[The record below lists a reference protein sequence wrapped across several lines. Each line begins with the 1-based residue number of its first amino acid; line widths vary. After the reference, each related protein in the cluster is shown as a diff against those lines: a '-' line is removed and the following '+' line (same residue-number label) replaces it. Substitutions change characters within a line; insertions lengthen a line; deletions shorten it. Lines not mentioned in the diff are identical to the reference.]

1 MAAAP
6 ARTPLQCAS
15 CFSRIA
21 LVNDSHARRIR
32 VIGAGLDLG
41 QGRRGVDMGPSAM
54 RYAGLKGRL
63 EALGFGVRDD
73 GNIDAPD
80 MASIDQG
87 DPRAK
92 YLAEILSYN
101 GQLADAIEG
110 TVRDGEF
117 PLVLGGDHSLA
128 IGVLGGLARAA
139 GAPGAMLWIDAH
151 GDLNTPDTSPSGNI
165 HGMPVA
171 AAIGLGRDWFD
182 NGQWPVPSVEEARV
196 AMIGVR
202 SLDTEEREVL
212 RHSQIRVVTMAEID
226 RLGMEGAVDVAL
238 DRLRAAP
245 WVHVSLDMDVM
256 DPLHAPGVGTPVP
269 GGISYREAHLMM
281 EMVAESGMMGSLQV
295 VEVNPILDVQN
306 RSAQLAVEL
315 VCSALGKRIL

>member
-1 MAAAP
+1 
-6 ARTPLQCAS
+6 
-15 CFSRIA
+15 
-21 LVNDSHARRIR
+21 VNDSDARRIR
-32 VIGAGLDLG
+32 IIGAALDLG
-41 QGRRGVDMGPSAM
+41 QDRRGVDMGPSAM
-54 RYAGLKGRL
+54 RSAGLQAQL
-63 EALGFGVRDD
+63 EALGFTVRDE
-73 GNIDAPD
+73 GNIVAPD
-80 MASIDQG
+80 MAALDQG

-92 YLAEILSYN
+92 YLADILRYN
-101 GQLADAIEG
+101 AWMADAVEAA
-110 TVRDGEF
+110 TRAGEF

-139 GAPGAMLWIDAH
+139 GAPGAVLWIDAH

-171 AAIGLGRDWFD
+171 AAVGLGRAWFD
-182 NGQWPVPSVEEARV
+182 TGEWPVPSVEEARV
-196 AMIGVR
+196 AMIGIR
-202 SLDTEEREVL
+202 SLDNEEREVL
-212 RHSQIRVVTMAEID
+212 RRTQVRVVTMAEID
-226 RLGMEGAVDVAL
+226 RIGMEAAVDTAL

-269 GGISYREAHLMM
+269 GGITYREAHLMM
-281 EMVAESGMMGSLQV
+281 EMVSESGMMGSLQV

-315 VCSALGKRIL
+315 VCSGLGKRIL

>member
-1 MAAAP
+1 
-6 ARTPLQCAS
+6 
-15 CFSRIA
+15 
-21 LVNDSHARRIR
+21 VNGSDARRIR
-32 VIGAGLDLG
+32 IIGAELDLG
-41 QGRRGVDMGPSAM
+41 QDRRGVDMGPSAM
-54 RYAGLKGRL
+54 RYAGLQARL
-63 EALGFGVRDD
+63 EALGFAVQDE
-73 GNIDAPD
+73 GNIVAPD
-80 MASIDQG
+80 MAALAQG

-92 YLAEILSYN
+92 YLSEILRYN
-101 GQLADAIEG
+101 VRMADAVEAAA
-110 TVRDGEF
+110 RAGEF

-139 GAPGAMLWIDAH
+139 GAPGAVLWIDAH

-171 AAIGLGRDWFD
+171 AAVGLGRAWFD
-182 NGQWPVPSVEEARV
+182 TGQWPVPSLDEARV

-202 SLDTEEREVL
+202 SLDDEEREVL
-212 RHSQIRVVTMAEID
+212 RRTQIRVVTMAEID
-226 RLGMEGAVDVAL
+226 RIGMEAAVDTAL

-269 GGISYREAHLMM
+269 GGITYREAHLMM
-281 EMVAESGMMGSLQV
+281 EMVSESGMMGSLQV

-315 VCSALGKRIL
+315 VCSGLGKRIL

>member
-1 MAAAP
+1 M
-6 ARTPLQCAS
+6 
-15 CFSRIA
+15 
-21 LVNDSHARRIR
+21 NDSDARRIR
-32 VIGAGLDLG
+32 VIGAELDLG

-54 RYAGLKGRL
+54 RYADLQGRL
-63 EALGFGVRDD
+63 EALGFSVRDQ
-73 GNIDAPD
+73 GNVVAPD
-80 MASIDQG
+80 MAALQQG

-92 YLAEILSYN
+92 YLADILRY
-101 GQLADAIEG
+101 GTRLADAVEEA
-110 TVRDGEF
+110 VMAREF

-128 IGVLGGLARAA
+128 LGVLGGLARAA

-151 GDLNTPDTSPSGNI
+151 GDLNTPDTSPSGNV

-171 AAIGLGRDWFD
+171 AAIGLGREWFD
-182 NGQWPVPSVEEARV
+182 TGDWPVPSVEEPRV
-196 AMIGVR
+196 AMIGIR
-202 SLDTEEREVL
+202 SLDAEEREVL
-212 RHSQIRVVTMAEID
+212 RRTQIRVVTMAEID
-226 RLGMEGAVDVAL
+226 RLGMEAAVDAAL

-269 GGISYREAHLMM
+269 GGITYREAHLMM
-281 EMVAESGMMGSLQV
+281 EMVSESGLMGSLQV

-315 VCSALGKRIL
+315 ICSALGKRIL

>member
-1 MAAAP
+1 
-6 ARTPLQCAS
+6 
-15 CFSRIA
+15 
-21 LVNDSHARRIR
+21 VNGSDARRIR
-32 VIGAGLDLG
+32 IIGAELDLG
-41 QGRRGVDMGPSAM
+41 QDRRGVDMGPSAM
-54 RYAGLKGRL
+54 RYAGLQARL
-63 EALGFGVRDD
+63 EALGFAVQDD
-73 GNIDAPD
+73 GNIVAPD
-80 MASIDQG
+80 MAALAQG

-92 YLAEILSYN
+92 YLSEILRYN
-101 GQLADAIEG
+101 VRMADAVEAAA
-110 TVRDGEF
+110 RAGEF

-139 GAPGAMLWIDAH
+139 GAPGAVLWIDAH

-171 AAIGLGRDWFD
+171 AAVGLGRVWFD
-182 NGQWPVPSVEEARV
+182 TGQWPVPSLDEARV

-202 SLDTEEREVL
+202 SLDDEEREVL
-212 RHSQIRVVTMAEID
+212 RRTQIRVVTMAEID
-226 RLGMEGAVDVAL
+226 RIGMEAAVDTAL

-269 GGISYREAHLMM
+269 GGITYREAHLMM
-281 EMVAESGMMGSLQV
+281 EMVSESGMMGSLQV

-315 VCSALGKRIL
+315 VCSGLGKRIL

>member
-1 MAAAP
+1 
-6 ARTPLQCAS
+6 
-15 CFSRIA
+15 
-21 LVNDSHARRIR
+21 VNDSDARRIR
-32 VIGAGLDLG
+32 IIGAALDLG
-41 QGRRGVDMGPSAM
+41 QDRRGVDMGPSAM
-54 RYAGLKGRL
+54 RSAGLQAQL
-63 EALGFGVRDD
+63 EALGFAVQDD
-73 GNIDAPD
+73 GNIVAPD
-80 MASIDQG
+80 MAALEQG

-92 YLAEILSYN
+92 YLADILRYN
-101 GQLADAIEG
+101 ARMADAVEAA
-110 TVRDGEF
+110 TRAGEF

-139 GAPGAMLWIDAH
+139 GAPGAVLWIDAH
-151 GDLNTPDTSPSGNI
+151 GDLNTPETSPSGNI

-171 AAIGLGRDWFD
+171 AAVGLGRSWFD
-182 NGQWPVPSVEEARV
+182 TGEWPVPSVEEARV
-196 AMIGVR
+196 AMIGIR
-202 SLDTEEREVL
+202 SLDDREREVL
-212 RHSQIRVVTMAEID
+212 RGTQVRVVTMAEID
-226 RLGMEGAVDVAL
+226 RIGMEAAVDTAL

-281 EMVAESGMMGSLQV
+281 EMVSESRMMGSLQV

>member
-1 MAAAP
+1 M
-6 ARTPLQCAS
+6 
-15 CFSRIA
+15 
-21 LVNDSHARRIR
+21 
-32 VIGAGLDLG
+32 IGAGLDLG
-41 QGRRGVDMGPSAM
+41 QDRRGVDMGPSAM
-54 RYAGLKGRL
+54 RYAGLQARL
-63 EALGFGVRDD
+63 EALGFAVRDD
-73 GNIDAPD
+73 GNIVAPD
-80 MASIDQG
+80 MAAIGQG

-92 YLAEILSYN
+92 YLADILRYN
-101 GQLADAIEG
+101 ARMADAVEAA
-110 TVRDGEF
+110 TRAGEF

-139 GAPGAMLWIDAH
+139 GAPGAVLWIDAH

-171 AAIGLGRDWFD
+171 AAVGLGRSWFD
-182 NGQWPVPSVEEARV
+182 TGEWPVPSLDEARV

-202 SLDTEEREVL
+202 SLDDEEREVL
-212 RHSQIRVVTMAEID
+212 RRTQIRVVTMAEID
-226 RLGMEGAVDVAL
+226 RIGMEAAVDTAL

-269 GGISYREAHLMM
+269 GGITYREAHLMM
-281 EMVAESGMMGSLQV
+281 EMVSESRMMGSLQV

>member
-1 MAAAP
+1 
-6 ARTPLQCAS
+6 
-15 CFSRIA
+15 
-21 LVNDSHARRIR
+21 VNDSDSRRIR
-32 VIGAGLDLG
+32 IIGAELDLG

-54 RYAGLKGRL
+54 RYAGLQARL
-63 EALGFGVRDD
+63 EALGFDVHDD
-73 GNIDAPD
+73 GNIVAPD
-80 MASIDQG
+80 MAALAQG

-92 YLAEILSYN
+92 YLPDILRYN
-101 GQLADAIEG
+101 VGVADAVE
-110 TVRDGEF
+110 TATRAGEF

-139 GAPGAMLWIDAH
+139 GAPGAVLWIDAH

-171 AAIGLGRDWFD
+171 AAIGLGRSWFD
-182 NGQWPVPSVEEARV
+182 TGQWPIPSLDESRV
-196 AMIGVR
+196 AMIGIR
-202 SLDTEEREVL
+202 ALDDEEREVL
-212 RHSQIRVVTMAEID
+212 RGTQIRVVTMAEID
-226 RLGMEGAVDVAL
+226 RIGMEAAVDTAL

-269 GGISYREAHLMM
+269 GGITYREAHLMM
-281 EMVAESGMMGSLQV
+281 EMVSESAMMGSLQV

-315 VCSALGKRIL
+315 VCSGLGKRIL

>member
-1 MAAAP
+1 MA
-6 ARTPLQCAS
+6 T
-15 CFSRIA
+15 
-21 LVNDSHARRIR
+21 VNDSDSRRIR
-32 VIGAGLDLG
+32 IIGAELDLG

-54 RYAGLKGRL
+54 RYAGLQARL
-63 EALGFGVRDD
+63 EALGFEVHDD
-73 GNIDAPD
+73 GNIVAPD
-80 MASIDQG
+80 MAALDQG

-92 YLAEILSYN
+92 YLADILRYN
-101 GQLADAIEG
+101 IGVADAVETAARG
-110 TVRDGEF
+110 GEF

-139 GAPGAMLWIDAH
+139 GAPGAVLWIDAH

-171 AAIGLGRDWFD
+171 AAIGLGRSWFD
-182 NGQWPVPSVEEARV
+182 TGQWPIPSLDEARV
-196 AMIGVR
+196 AMIGIR
-202 SLDTEEREVL
+202 ALDDEEREVL
-212 RHSQIRVVTMAEID
+212 RGTQIRVVTMAEID
-226 RLGMEGAVDVAL
+226 RIGMEAAVDTAL

-269 GGISYREAHLMM
+269 GGITYREAHLMM
-281 EMVAESGMMGSLQV
+281 EMVSESRMMGSLQV

>member
-1 MAAAP
+1 
-6 ARTPLQCAS
+6 
-15 CFSRIA
+15 
-21 LVNDSHARRIR
+21 VNGSDARRIR
-32 VIGAGLDLG
+32 IIGAELDLG
-41 QGRRGVDMGPSAM
+41 QDRRGVDMGPSAM
-54 RYAGLKGRL
+54 RYAGLQARL
-63 EALGFGVRDD
+63 EALGFAVQDE
-73 GNIDAPD
+73 GNIVAPD
-80 MASIDQG
+80 MAALAQG

-92 YLAEILSYN
+92 YLSEILRYN
-101 GQLADAIEG
+101 VRMADAVEAAA
-110 TVRDGEF
+110 RAGEF

-139 GAPGAMLWIDAH
+139 GAPGAVLWIDAH

-171 AAIGLGRDWFD
+171 AAVGLGRVWFD
-182 NGQWPVPSVEEARV
+182 TGQWPVPSLDEARV
-196 AMIGVR
+196 AMIGIR
-202 SLDTEEREVL
+202 SLDDEEREVL
-212 RHSQIRVVTMAEID
+212 RRTQIRVVTMAEID
-226 RLGMEGAVDVAL
+226 RIGMEAAVDTAL

-269 GGISYREAHLMM
+269 GGITYREAHLMM
-281 EMVAESGMMGSLQV
+281 EMVSESGMMGSLQV

-315 VCSALGKRIL
+315 VCSGLGKRIL

>member
-1 MAAAP
+1 M
-6 ARTPLQCAS
+6 
-15 CFSRIA
+15 
-21 LVNDSHARRIR
+21 
-32 VIGAGLDLG
+32 
-41 QGRRGVDMGPSAM
+41 
-54 RYAGLKGRL
+54 
-63 EALGFGVRDD
+63 
-73 GNIDAPD
+73 
-80 MASIDQG
+80 
-87 DPRAK
+87 
-92 YLAEILSYN
+92 
-101 GQLADAIEG
+101 ADAVESA
-110 TVRDGEF
+110 TRAGEF

-139 GAPGAMLWIDAH
+139 GAPGAVLWIDAH

-171 AAIGLGRDWFD
+171 AAVGLGRAWFD
-182 NGQWPVPSVEEARV
+182 GEWPVPSVDEARV

-202 SLDTEEREVL
+202 SLDDEEREVL
-212 RHSQIRVVTMAEID
+212 RRSQIRVVTMAEID
-226 RLGMEGAVDVAL
+226 RIGMEAAVDTAL

-269 GGISYREAHLMM
+269 GGTHYREAHLMM
-281 EMVAESGMMGSLQV
+281 EMVSESAMMGSLQV

>member
-1 MAAAP
+1 
-6 ARTPLQCAS
+6 
-15 CFSRIA
+15 
-21 LVNDSHARRIR
+21 VNDSDARRIR
-32 VIGAGLDLG
+32 IIGAALDLG
-41 QGRRGVDMGPSAM
+41 QDRRGVDMGPSAM
-54 RYAGLKGRL
+54 RSAGLQAQL
-63 EALGFGVRDD
+63 EALGFTVHDE
-73 GNIDAPD
+73 GNIVAPD
-80 MASIDQG
+80 MAALDQG

-92 YLAEILSYN
+92 YLADILRYN
-101 GQLADAIEG
+101 AWMADAVEAA
-110 TVRDGEF
+110 TRAGEF

-139 GAPGAMLWIDAH
+139 GAPGAVLWIDAH

-171 AAIGLGRDWFD
+171 AAVGLGRAWFD
-182 NGQWPVPSVEEARV
+182 TGEWPVPSVEEARV
-196 AMIGVR
+196 AMIGIR
-202 SLDTEEREVL
+202 SLDDEEREVL
-212 RHSQIRVVTMAEID
+212 RRTQVRVVTMAEID
-226 RLGMEGAVDVAL
+226 RIGMEAAVDTAL

-281 EMVAESGMMGSLQV
+281 EMVSESRMMGSLQV

>member
-1 MAAAP
+1 MRAVH
-6 ARTPLQCAS
+6 
-15 CFSRIA
+15 I
-21 LVNDSHARRIR
+21 
-32 VIGAGLDLG
+32 IGVPLDLG
-41 QGRRGVDMGPSAM
+41 GGRRGVDMGPSAM
-54 RYAGLKGRL
+54 RSAGLQAQL
-63 EALGFGVRDD
+63 EALGFTVHDD
-73 GNIDAPD
+73 GNIVAPD
-80 MASIDQG
+80 MAALRQG

-92 YLAEILSYN
+92 YLADILRYN
-101 GQLADAIEG
+101 AGMADAVEAA
-110 TVRDGEF
+110 TRAGEF

-139 GAPGAMLWIDAH
+139 GAPGAVLWIDAH
-151 GDLNTPDTSPSGNI
+151 GDLNTPETSPSGNI

-171 AAIGLGRDWFD
+171 AAVGLGRSWFD
-182 NGQWPVPSVEEARV
+182 TGEWPVPSVEEARV
-196 AMIGVR
+196 AMIGIR
-202 SLDTEEREVL
+202 SLDDEEREVL
-212 RHSQIRVVTMAEID
+212 RRTQVRVVTMAEID
-226 RLGMEGAVDVAL
+226 RIGMEAAVDTAL

-281 EMVAESGMMGSLQV
+281 EMVSESRMMGSLQV

>member
-1 MAAAP
+1 
-6 ARTPLQCAS
+6 
-15 CFSRIA
+15 
-21 LVNDSHARRIR
+21 VNGSDARRIR
-32 VIGAGLDLG
+32 IIGAELDLG
-41 QGRRGVDMGPSAM
+41 QDRRGVDMGPSAM
-54 RYAGLKGRL
+54 RYAGLQARL
-63 EALGFGVRDD
+63 EALGFAVRDD
-73 GNIDAPD
+73 GNIVAPD
-80 MASIDQG
+80 MAALALG

-92 YLAEILSYN
+92 YLPEILRYN
-101 GQLADAIEG
+101 VRMADAVEAAS
-110 TVRDGEF
+110 RAGEF

-139 GAPGAMLWIDAH
+139 GAPGAVLWIDAH

-171 AAIGLGRDWFD
+171 AAVGLGRAWFD
-182 NGQWPVPSVEEARV
+182 NGEWPVPSLDEARV
-196 AMIGVR
+196 AMIGIR
-202 SLDTEEREVL
+202 SLDDEERRVL
-212 RHSQIRVVTMAEID
+212 RRTQIRVVTMAEID
-226 RLGMEGAVDVAL
+226 RIGMEAAVDTAL

-269 GGISYREAHLMM
+269 GGITYREAHLMM
-281 EMVAESGMMGSLQV
+281 EMVSESGMMGSLQV

>member
-1 MAAAP
+1 
-6 ARTPLQCAS
+6 
-15 CFSRIA
+15 
-21 LVNDSHARRIR
+21 VNGSDARRIR
-32 VIGAGLDLG
+32 IIGAELDLG
-41 QGRRGVDMGPSAM
+41 QDRRGVDMGPSAM
-54 RYAGLKGRL
+54 RYAGLQARL
-63 EALGFGVRDD
+63 EALGFAVQDD
-73 GNIDAPD
+73 GNIVAPD
-80 MASIDQG
+80 MAAIAQG

-92 YLAEILSYN
+92 YLPDILRYN
-101 GQLADAIEG
+101 ARMADAVEAA
-110 TVRDGEF
+110 TRAGEF

-139 GAPGAMLWIDAH
+139 GAPGAVLWIDAH

-171 AAIGLGRDWFD
+171 AAVGLGRVWFD
-182 NGQWPVPSVEEARV
+182 TGAWPVPSLDEARV
-196 AMIGVR
+196 AMIGIR
-202 SLDTEEREVL
+202 SLDDEEREVL
-212 RHSQIRVVTMAEID
+212 LRTQIRVVTMAEID
-226 RLGMEGAVDVAL
+226 RIGMEAAVDTAL

-256 DPLHAPGVGTPVP
+256 DPLQAPGVGTPVP
-269 GGISYREAHLMM
+269 GGITYREAHLMM
-281 EMVAESGMMGSLQV
+281 EMVSESRMMGSLQV

>member
-1 MAAAP
+1 MNSP
-6 ARTPLQCAS
+6 
-15 CFSRIA
+15 
-21 LVNDSHARRIR
+21 DARRIR
-32 VIGAGLDLG
+32 VIGAELDLG
-41 QGRRGVDMGPSAM
+41 QDRRGVDMGPSAM
-54 RYAGLKGRL
+54 RYAGLQARL
-63 EALGFGVRDD
+63 EALGFAVKDE
-73 GNIDAPD
+73 GNIVAPD
-80 MASIDQG
+80 MAAILQG

-92 YLAEILSYN
+92 YLADILRYN
-101 GQLADAIEG
+101 VRMADAVEAA
-110 TVRDGEF
+110 TRAGEF

-139 GAPGAMLWIDAH
+139 GAPGAVLWIDAH

-171 AAIGLGRDWFD
+171 AAVGLGRAWFD
-182 NGQWPVPSVEEARV
+182 TGEWPVPSVDEARV

-202 SLDTEEREVL
+202 SLDDEEREVL
-212 RHSQIRVVTMAEID
+212 RRTQIRVVTMAEID
-226 RLGMEGAVDVAL
+226 RIGMEAAVDTAL

-256 DPLHAPGVGTPVP
+256 DPMHAPGVGTPVP
-269 GGISYREAHLMM
+269 GGITYREAHLMM
-281 EMVAESGMMGSLQV
+281 EMVFESAMMGSLQV

>member
-1 MAAAP
+1 
-6 ARTPLQCAS
+6 
-15 CFSRIA
+15 
-21 LVNDSHARRIR
+21 VNGSDARRIR
-32 VIGAGLDLG
+32 IIGAELDLG
-41 QGRRGVDMGPSAM
+41 QDRRGVDMGPSAM
-54 RYAGLKGRL
+54 RYAGLQARL
-63 EALGFGVRDD
+63 EALGFAVQDD
-73 GNIDAPD
+73 GNIVAPD
-80 MASIDQG
+80 MAALAQR

-92 YLAEILSYN
+92 YLSEILRYN
-101 GQLADAIEG
+101 VRMADAVEAAA
-110 TVRDGEF
+110 RAGEF

-139 GAPGAMLWIDAH
+139 GAPGAVLWIDAH

-171 AAIGLGRDWFD
+171 AAVGLGRAWFD
-182 NGQWPVPSVEEARV
+182 TGQWPVPSLDEARV

-202 SLDTEEREVL
+202 SLDDEEREVL
-212 RHSQIRVVTMAEID
+212 RRTQIRVVTMAEID
-226 RLGMEGAVDVAL
+226 RIGMEAAVDTAL

-269 GGISYREAHLMM
+269 GGITYREAHLMM
-281 EMVAESGMMGSLQV
+281 EMVSESGMMGSLQV

-315 VCSALGKRIL
+315 VCSGLGKRIL

>member
-1 MAAAP
+1 
-6 ARTPLQCAS
+6 
-15 CFSRIA
+15 
-21 LVNDSHARRIR
+21 VNGSDARRIR
-32 VIGAGLDLG
+32 IIGAELDLG
-41 QGRRGVDMGPSAM
+41 QDRRGVDMGPSAM
-54 RYAGLKGRL
+54 RYAGLQARL
-63 EALGFGVRDD
+63 EALGFAVQDD
-73 GNIDAPD
+73 GNIVAPD
-80 MASIDQG
+80 MAALAQG

-92 YLAEILSYN
+92 YLSEILRYN
-101 GQLADAIEG
+101 VRMADAVEAAA
-110 TVRDGEF
+110 RAGEF

-139 GAPGAMLWIDAH
+139 GAPGAVLWIDAH

-171 AAIGLGRDWFD
+171 AAVGLGRAWFD
-182 NGQWPVPSVEEARV
+182 TGQWPVPSLDEARV

-202 SLDTEEREVL
+202 SLDDEEREVL
-212 RHSQIRVVTMAEID
+212 RRTQIRVVTMAEID
-226 RLGMEGAVDVAL
+226 RIGMEAAVDTAL

-269 GGISYREAHLMM
+269 GGITYREAHLMM
-281 EMVAESGMMGSLQV
+281 EMVSESGMMGSLQV

-315 VCSALGKRIL
+315 VCSGLGKRIL

>member
-1 MAAAP
+1 
-6 ARTPLQCAS
+6 
-15 CFSRIA
+15 
-21 LVNDSHARRIR
+21 VNGSDARRIR
-32 VIGAGLDLG
+32 IIGAELDLG
-41 QGRRGVDMGPSAM
+41 QDRRGVDMGPSAM
-54 RYAGLKGRL
+54 RYAGLQARL
-63 EALGFGVRDD
+63 EALGFAVRDE
-73 GNIDAPD
+73 GNIVAPD
-80 MASIDQG
+80 MAALAQG

-92 YLAEILSYN
+92 YLSEILRYN
-101 GQLADAIEG
+101 VRMADAVEAAA
-110 TVRDGEF
+110 RAGEF

-139 GAPGAMLWIDAH
+139 GAPGAVLWIDAH

-171 AAIGLGRDWFD
+171 AAVGLGRAWFD
-182 NGQWPVPSVEEARV
+182 TGQWPVPSLDEARV

-202 SLDTEEREVL
+202 SLDDEEREVL
-212 RHSQIRVVTMAEID
+212 RRTQIRVVTMAEID
-226 RLGMEGAVDVAL
+226 RIGMEAAVDTAL

-269 GGISYREAHLMM
+269 GGITYREAHLMM
-281 EMVAESGMMGSLQV
+281 EMVSESGMMGSLQV

-315 VCSALGKRIL
+315 VCSGLGKRIL

>member
-1 MAAAP
+1 
-6 ARTPLQCAS
+6 
-15 CFSRIA
+15 
-21 LVNDSHARRIR
+21 VNDSDARRIR

-54 RYAGLKGRL
+54 RYADLRGRL
-63 EALGFGVRDD
+63 EALGFRVRDD

-80 MASIDQG
+80 MASIEQG

-92 YLAEILSYN
+92 YLAEILRYN
-101 GQLADAIEG
+101 VRLADAIED
-110 TVRDGEF
+110 TVRAGEF

-171 AAIGLGRDWFD
+171 AAIGLGRTWFD

-196 AMIGVR
+196 AMIGIR

-212 RHSQIRVVTMAEID
+212 RRSQIRVVTMAEID
-226 RLGMEGAVDVAL
+226 RLGVEGAVDVAL

-306 RSAQLAVEL
+306 QSAQLAVEL

>member
-1 MAAAP
+1 MNG
-6 ARTPLQCAS
+6 S
-15 CFSRIA
+15 
-21 LVNDSHARRIR
+21 DARRIR
-32 VIGAGLDLG
+32 IIGAELDLG
-41 QGRRGVDMGPSAM
+41 QDRRGVDMGPSAM
-54 RYAGLKGRL
+54 RYAGLQARL
-63 EALGFGVRDD
+63 EALGFAVQDE
-73 GNIDAPD
+73 GNIVAPD
-80 MASIDQG
+80 MAALAQG

-92 YLAEILSYN
+92 YLSEILRYN
-101 GQLADAIEG
+101 VRMADAVEAAA
-110 TVRDGEF
+110 RAGEF

-139 GAPGAMLWIDAH
+139 GAPGAVLWIDAH

-171 AAIGLGRDWFD
+171 AAVGLGRAWFD
-182 NGQWPVPSVEEARV
+182 TGQWPVPSLDEARV

-202 SLDTEEREVL
+202 SLDDEEREVL
-212 RHSQIRVVTMAEID
+212 RRTQIRVVTMAEID
-226 RLGMEGAVDVAL
+226 RIGMEAAVDTAL

-269 GGISYREAHLMM
+269 GGITYREAHLMM
-281 EMVAESGMMGSLQV
+281 EMVSESGMMGSLQV

-315 VCSALGKRIL
+315 VCSGLGKRIL